1 MKKETDKIIKHLSL
15 KYHIPVVD
23 IEDIIK
29 SQFKFVKE
37 TIESATKDDT
47 ETFKTIK
54 LLSFGKF
61 LANDKVI
68 FHIIKNKKNGNN
80 SNESI

>member
-15 KYHIPVVD
+15 KYHTRVVD
-23 IEDIIK
+23 IEDVVK
-29 SQFKFVKE
+29 SQFKFVKD
-37 TIESATKDDT
+37 TIESATKDEV

-61 LANDKVI
+61 LVNDKVI
-68 FHIIKNKKNGNN
+68 FHMIKNKKKKDGDNTK
-80 SNESI
+80 